1 MNRQGSLVS
10 MIPGNVIR
18 ALCLPPIA
26 LLVFVAGCSSG
37 GPDMVDVSGT
47 VTRNG
52 QPVPNIDVYF
62 QPTEGRPSLGT
73 TDAQGRF
80 TMQYTHDQSG
90 VRVGNHTVYV
100 IFNPNE
106 GSGTKAPSDL
116 GKILAK
122 YGTPEK
128 SPIKLE
134 VKKALKDVKIELD

>member
-1 MNRQGSLVS
+1 MYPRKVVCELGLLAGAV
-10 MIPGNVIR
+10 
-18 ALCLPPIA
+18 
-26 LLVFVAGCSSG
+26 LVFALGCSSG
-37 GPDMVDVSGT
+37 GPDIVDVSGT

-62 QPTEGRPSLGT
+62 QPTDGRPSLGT

-80 TMQYTHDQSG
+80 SMQYTHDQSG

-100 IFNPNE
+100 LYNPNE
-106 GSGTKAPSDL
+106 GSGVKPPPEL
-116 GKILAK
+116 GQIMRK

-134 VKKALKDVKIELD
+134 VKQAMKDVKIELN